1 MRKLCLTL
9 CLSLLSS
16 LFHAVAMPV
25 ETIQAPAIEAVVA
38 HEHHAC
44 SEEPA
49 ASTPTKS
56 CQLSGHLCCLGITAA
71 VQLKVHTTVY
81 GTALFNPVLRTL
93 ALQDH
98 PNKQF
103 KPPKLFLQS

>member
-1 MRKLCLTL
+1 MRKFCLYI
-9 CLSLLSS
+9 CISLLSS
-16 LFHAVAMPV
+16 TFHAVAMPV
-25 ETIQAPAIEAVVA
+25 ETLQVLAIKVVTT

-44 SEEPA
+44 NEEPV

-56 CQLSGHLCCLGITAA
+56 CDLSGHLCCLGITTAMHTD
-71 VQLKVHTTVY
+71 VHTAVY
-81 GTALFNPVLRTL
+81 GAKLFNPVFQTL